1 MGNMR
6 YDVAASCMIFGK
18 FYFKAQEWYFD
29 VIGVLKTVFADRT
42 LHRLREQATCLDESQ
57 FF

>member
-1 MGNMR
+1 MR